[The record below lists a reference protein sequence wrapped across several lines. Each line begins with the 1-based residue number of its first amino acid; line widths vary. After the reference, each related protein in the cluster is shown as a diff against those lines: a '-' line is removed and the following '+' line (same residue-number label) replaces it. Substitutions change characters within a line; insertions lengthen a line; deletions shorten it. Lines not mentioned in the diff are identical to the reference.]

1 MSFLPPQSYDLN
13 LFSAAVVAQAMHYV
27 AVIVLLPRLQQA
39 QGRAEPAQ
47 TTLVSWP
54 DWRSFAFLVAVIAAV
69 AFGIYAVSYNDAKA
83 GYAVAAAIHA
93 WIELPI
99 LLMALGQGFTSS
111 HR

>member
-1 MSFLPPQSYDLN
+1 
-13 LFSAAVVAQAMHYV
+13 
-27 AVIVLLPRLQQA
+27 
-39 QGRAEPAQ
+39 
-47 TTLVSWP
+47 
-54 DWRSFAFLVAVIAAV
+54 
-69 AFGIYAVSYNDAKA
+69 VSYNDAKA